1 MTGAAVVN
9 DTFWIGLLW
18 PNKVATPES
27 EVLVAGTRGGAWPK
41 TDVAAGV
48 VVGTTG
54 AAA

>member
-9 DTFWIGLLW
+9 TFWIGLLW

-41 TDVAAGV
+41 TDVTVGV
-48 VVGTTG
+48 VVVTTG
-54 AAA
+54 VAA